1 MVMQRRFKV
10 ILEWNEDDGG
20 GYTVIVP
27 ALPGCITEGDTVEE
41 AMNNA
46 HEAITGYLEA
56 LKLQGVEEAMN
67 NAHEA
72 ITGYLEALKLQGKP
86 LPKKDTRMFFGEV
99 EVLL

>member
-10 ILEWNEDDGG
+10 ILEWNEDDG

-56 LKLQGVEEAMN
+56 LKLQG
-67 NAHEA
+67 
-72 ITGYLEALKLQGKP
+72 KP

>member
-1 MVMQRRFKV
+1 
-10 ILEWNEDDGG
+10 
-20 GYTVIVP
+20 
-27 ALPGCITEGDTVEE
+27 
-41 AMNNA
+41 
-46 HEAITGYLEA
+46 
-56 LKLQGVEEAMN
+56 MN